1 MTGGRKQR
9 VILGGQVSDWC
20 NILSGVPQGSVL
32 GPLLFVIYIN
42 DIDEVVN
49 SKLLKYAD
57 DSKIFNKVNSV
68 EKVENLRTNLR
79 SLVSWSKEWQ
89 MLFNLRKV

>member
-1 MTGGRKQR
+1 MKLQAHGIAGNVLQWIGNWLSGRKQR
-9 VILGGQVSDWC
+9 VLMGGQVSDWC

-49 SKLLKYAD
+49 SKLLK
-57 DSKIFNKVNSV
+57 FG
-68 EKVENLRTNLR
+68 
-79 SLVSWSKEWQ
+79 
-89 MLFNLRKV
+89 